1 MLDLEKVKVIGKEEF
16 QPEEVPF
23 KEESQVQETPQEVVS
38 ETSETPVVE
47 SAPVNDFPSDKFGG
61 KFNSWEE
68 VNEVLNKPAPE
79 TPKYDEFLQK
89 VIDKYQADGN
99 LEDFFKAYS
108 VDYDKLSDE
117 EIIKRDFFAKNS
129 DLSQKAVNK
138 LWEKELAK
146 YKLDPDENDEDEIEI
161 ATAMMKREATK
172 LRESGKEYQKQY
184 IQPQKTAQKA
194 SVEDLVKTV
203 HAMPEAQGIKAR
215 KSISFNIG
223 DSVINYGIEDVD
235 DALTLM
241 ADEEKFGAL
250 FLENGRPNVE
260 KWVRMVEFAKNEDRI
275 IKTAYDQ
282 GKAAGM
288 KELEKEIKN
297 PSLPSTPRPEKGF
310 SSGDFKDRFFEA
322 LAGKTA

>member
-1 MLDLEKVKVIGKEEF
+1 MLDLEKVKVIGREEF
-16 QPEEVPF
+16 QPEEIAPQ
-23 KEESQVQETPQEVVS
+23 EEPQEQVLETPQEVVS
-38 ETSETPVVE
+38 EAPAEI
-47 SAPVNDFPSDKFGG
+47 APVNDFPSDKFGG
-61 KFNSWEE
+61 RFNSWDE
-68 VNEVLNKPAPE
+68 VNEVLNKPATE

-89 VIDKYQADGN
+89 VIDKYQADGS

-161 ATAMMKREATK
+161 ATEMMKREASK

-184 IQPQKTAQKA
+184 IQPQRAAQKT

-203 HAMPEAQGIKAR
+203 HSLPEAQGIKAK
-215 KSISFNIG
+215 KSISFNVG

-235 DALTLM
+235 GALTLM

-297 PSLPSTPRPEKGF
+297 PSLPSTPRPERSS